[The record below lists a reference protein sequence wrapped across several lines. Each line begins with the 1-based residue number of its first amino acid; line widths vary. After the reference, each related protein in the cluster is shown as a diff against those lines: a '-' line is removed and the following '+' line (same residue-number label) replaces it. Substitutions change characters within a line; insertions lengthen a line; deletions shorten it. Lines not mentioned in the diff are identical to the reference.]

1 MVSIYTCMPTAL
13 VWGSLQEPL
22 CLNGSVSLTNIHDDG
37 WPTLLPSS
45 TYTMLIWDR
54 QYSMDTHNLTQAWS
68 HVLSSELC
76 DRKTPSNGCRRWEG
90 GVHPWVS
97 VSCIFTIHLCVYQC
111 DALLPPHRPYA
122 IPNATKHK
130 TDSGRKS
137 GYYTAIL
144 SGKEDRGIWHLST
157 TKHFVSSQRQRGMQ
171 VSLFASMS
179 VRSCWDLA
187 HSGCKCKIISCTG
200 EKGARKVLKLCRP
213 RPFLPLKMAT

>member
-1 MVSIYTCMPTAL
+1 MVYGQHIHMHAHCISVGLTTRTTVPEWL
-13 VWGSLQEPL
+13 SLSYEHL
-22 CLNGSVSLTNIHDDG
+22 ITNDDG

-45 TYTMLIWDR
+45 TYTVLIWNR
-54 QYSMDTHNLTQAWS
+54 QYTDRMDTHNLTQAWF

-122 IPNATKHK
+122 IPNITKHK
-130 TDSGRKS
+130 MDSGRKS

-144 SGKEDRGIWHLST
+144 SGKEDHGLWRLCT
-157 TKHFVSSQRQRGMQ
+157 AKHFAGSLRQRGMQ
-171 VSLFASMS
+171 VSLFASMTI
-179 VRSCWDLA
+179 RSSWDLV
-187 HSGCKCKIISCTG
+187 HSGCKCKITSCAG
-200 EKGARKVLKLCRP
+200 EKGACKLFRC
-213 RPFLPLKMAT
+213 T